1 MSEPSPAPTP
11 TVNDMTF
18 NQLSTVLNSI
28 ASQATGK
35 AQITPVNTNEFVSLA
50 QTTLKTGYD
59 PVLSAVSQVLSR
71 TIFSNRPYSAKFRG
85 LMADSIRYGNHV
97 RKLQVADGTFRD
109 DDRYGLTDGYSV
121 DQQIVCKPNVLQTNF
136 YGTNVWEKCL
146 TIFKDQLDCAFSSEE
161 EFRRFIS
168 MTQQNV
174 VDMLEQGREV
184 TARASLANFIGAK
197 IEADEDNV
205 IHLVTEFA
213 TEFGIEDGDEDTVLT
228 THFVEFMK
236 WAFAR
241 IKTISDRMTER
252 SIIYHMN
259 ITDKAISRHTPYS
272 MQKFYLYSPIIN
284 QIDSTVLSSVYN
296 DQYLRMADHEK
307 VNYWQSI
314 LDPAKISVVP
324 NYISSSG
331 AVTVAES
338 AVVQD
343 MVFGILFDEEAI
355 GYTTINQWSQPAPFN
370 ARGGYTTIW
379 WHESHRYWNDL
390 TENAVVFLLD

>member
-1 MSEPSPAPTP
+1 MSEPTP

-28 ASQATGK
+28 ATQATGK

-85 LMADSIRYGNHV
+85 LQADAIRYGNHV
-97 RKLQVADGTFRD
+97 RKLQVVDGTFRD
-109 DDRYGLTDGYSV
+109 DDRYSLTDGYSV

-136 YGTNVWEKCL
+136 YGQNVWEKCL
-146 TIFKDQLDCAFSSEE
+146 TIFKDQLDCAFSSED

-184 TARASLANFIGAK
+184 TARSTLCNFIGAK
-197 IEADEDNV
+197 ITADTDNV
-205 IHLVTEFA
+205 IHLVSEFA
-213 TEFGIEDGDEDTVLT
+213 DEFGIEDGEEETALT
-228 THFVEFMK
+228 TYFVEFMK
-236 WAFAR
+236 WTFAR
-241 IKTISDRMTER
+241 IKTISDKLTER
-252 SIIYHMN
+252 SIVYHMN
-259 ITDKAISRHTPYS
+259 VTDKEISRHTPYS

-284 QIDSTVLSSVYN
+284 RIDSTVLSSVYN
-296 DQYLRMADHEK
+296 DRYLRMADHEK
-307 VNYWQSI
+307 VNYWQAI
-314 LDPAKISVVP
+314 TDPAKISVVP
-324 NYISSSG
+324 NYIDSNG
-331 AVTVAES
+331 EIAIAEE

-343 MVFGILFDEEAI
+343 NVFGILFDEEAI

-379 WHESHRYWNDL
+379 WHETHRYWNDL
-390 TENAVVFLLD
+390 TENGVVFLLD

>member
-1 MSEPSPAPTP
+1 MSETPTPTP

-18 NQLSTVLNSI
+18 NQLATVLNSI
-28 ASQATGK
+28 ATQATGK

-50 QTTLKTGYD
+50 QTTLNTGYD

-71 TIFSNRPYSAKFRG
+71 TIFSNRPYSAKFKG

-97 RKLQVADGTFRD
+97 RKLQVADGSFRD
-109 DDRYGLTDGYSV
+109 DDRYSLTDGYSV

-136 YGTNVWEKCL
+136 YGQNTWEKCL
-146 TIFKDQLDCAFSSEE
+146 TIFKDQLDCAFSSED

-184 TARASLANFIGAK
+184 TARATLCNFIGAK
-197 IEADEDNV
+197 CAADTGNV

-213 TEFGIEDGDEDTVLT
+213 TEFGIEEGEEDTALT
-228 THFVEFMK
+228 TYFVEFMK

-241 IKTISDRMTER
+241 IKTISDSMTER

-259 ITDKAISRHTPYS
+259 VTNKEISRHTPYR

-284 QIDSTVLSSVYN
+284 KIDSTVLSSVYN
-296 DQYLRMADHEK
+296 DKYLRMADHEK
-307 VNYWQSI
+307 VNYWQAI
-314 LDPAKISVVP
+314 TDPAKISVVP
-324 NYISSSG
+324 NYINSSG
-331 AVTVAES
+331 EVTVAQS
-338 AVVQD
+338 AVVKD
-343 MVFGILFDEEAI
+343 NVFGILFDEEAV
-355 GYTTINQWSQPAPFN
+355 GYTMINQWSQPAPFN

-379 WHESHRYWNDL
+379 WHENHRYWNDL